1 MKSSDQDPAV
11 FLLQMDK
18 ACKKIMEKTNGTMN
32 DFLVDED
39 SLIIVTK
46 MFEVLGEASVKLQ
59 NMGFVVQYPD
69 IPWRDIKDFRNV
81 CAHTYFSINI
91 RQMWEIAKN
100 DVPDVFEKLSK
111 IPELQQAL
119 DYINNHLAT
128 LKIEQITGTSDTS
141 CHEFLLRQQLKQ
153 LIAEA
158 QIETMKYQTW
168 QNLKLSDMVAM
179 ILTATEDAQAKARES
194 AKKLW
199 EQRNRQQKKT
209 QNSRDLDL

>member
-1 MKSSDQDPAV
+1 MKTSDQDPAV

-39 SLIIVTK
+39 SIIIVTK

-91 RQMWEIAKN
+91 RQMWEIAKK

-111 IPELQQAL
+111 IPDLQQAL
-119 DYINNHLAT
+119 NYINNHLAT
-128 LKIEQITGTSDTS
+128 LKIERITGTTDTS
-141 CHEFLLRQQLKQ
+141 CHEFLLRQQLKL
-153 LIAEA
+153 LIAEG

-179 ILTATEDAQAKARES
+179 ILTATEDAQSRARES
-194 AKKLW
+194 AKNLW
-199 EQRNRQQKKT
+199 EQRNRRQEKA